1 MRYHFQFK
9 VRWGV
14 IGAWSTVRRKIIQ
27 RLSERQRGQKL
38 FSEHR
43 VWILFKGF
51 VQGTALIYQANH
63 QALPTERRNR
73 GQREHMLFNNLPFDP
88 RKLKFLLRVDK
99 SISSVGEGM
108 KGMPFAGIVPVVKKV
123 IMQKRPSY
131 QLPLTKIQVEIPGK
145 LITVISNSD
154 AVQKNRGVS
163 MLYILMGG
171 AKCGARSH
179 IR

>member
-1 MRYHFQFK
+1 
-9 VRWGV
+9 
-14 IGAWSTVRRKIIQ
+14 
-27 RLSERQRGQKL
+27 
-38 FSEHR
+38 
-43 VWILFKGF
+43 
-51 VQGTALIYQANH
+51 
-63 QALPTERRNR
+63 
-73 GQREHMLFNNLPFDP
+73 MLFNNLPFDP

-131 QLPLTKIQVEIPGK
+131 QLPLTI
-145 LITVISNSD
+145 LTVISNSD
-154 AVQKNRGVS
+154 AVQKNRGVF
-163 MLYILMGG
+163 MLHILMGG

>member
-1 MRYHFQFK
+1 MINGQTKNHPK
-9 VRWGV
+9 
-14 IGAWSTVRRKIIQ
+14 AQ
-27 RLSERQRGQKL
+27 REAARTKT

-51 VQGTALIYQANH
+51 IQGTALIHQTNH
-63 QALPTERRNR
+63 QALPTEERRNR

-131 QLPLTKIQVEIPGK
+131 QLPLTKNSSGNTRKDNNCIG
-145 LITVISNSD
+145 NSD
-154 AVQKNRGVS
+154 AVQKNRGVPCCT
-163 MLYILMGG
+163 Y
-171 AKCGARSH
+171 
-179 IR
+179 

>member
-1 MRYHFQFK
+1 
-9 VRWGV
+9 
-14 IGAWSTVRRKIIQ
+14 
-27 RLSERQRGQKL
+27 
-38 FSEHR
+38 
-43 VWILFKGF
+43 
-51 VQGTALIYQANH
+51 
-63 QALPTERRNR
+63 
-73 GQREHMLFNNLPFDP
+73 MLFNNLPFDP

-145 LITVISNSD
+145 IITVISNSD

-179 IR
+179 IRILYF